1 MRPAGSIN
9 RAPTIMKKGLFI
21 LEDGTVWEGISNA
34 ASGESAGEAIFYTGV
49 VGYQELVTDPAYSGN
64 IVVMTYP
71 HIGNCGINREGFAS
85 DRVWAKG
92 IIVKEVSRIYSNWQ
106 AYEDLVTFAKKN
118 KMFILSGVDTQNI
131 TKHLRV
137 HGSMK
142 GMLVDGRTSKKSL
155 LAKLKS
161 FHPSEKKVAEASCRK
176 PCTWPTRLDPG
187 FAEASEV
194 WPTESKNAL
203 PKIVVVDLGLNK
215 ELLNQLSALGCKLTV
230 VPFNAKANEILSR
243 KPDGIFLAGGPGDPA
258 FLAETIGYLKDLIP
272 EKPILGV
279 GLGFQ
284 VLCLA
289 LGAKSFRMKI
299 GHYGLNHPVKNL
311 VEGRC
316 LSTKQNH
323 LFTVAADSL
332 GSDVTITHLHLNDQ
346 TVEGV
351 THKKLPLFGV
361 QYCPGQADPIFQQFL
376 RGCERKN
383 A

>member
-1 MRPAGSIN
+1 MG
-9 RAPTIMKKGLFI
+9 KGLFI
-21 LEDGTVWEGISNA
+21 LEDGTAWEGVSNA
-34 ASGESAGEAIFYTGV
+34 ASGEFAGEAIFYTGV

-142 GMLVDGRTSKKSL
+142 GMLADGRTSKKSL
-155 LAKLKS
+155 LSKLKS
-161 FHPSEKKVAEASCRK
+161 FRPSEKRVAEASCRK
-176 PCTWPTRLDPG
+176 PYAWP
-187 FAEASEV
+187 A
-194 WPTESKNAL
+194 ESKNAS
-203 PKIVVVDLGLNK
+203 PGIVVLDLGLNEESLK
-215 ELLNQLSALGCKLTV
+215 QLSALGCKITV
-230 VPFNAKANEILSR
+230 LPFNAKADEILSYN
-243 KPDGIFLAGGPGDPA
+243 PEGIFLSGGPGDPA
-258 FLAETIGYLKDLIP
+258 LLGETTSSLKSLLSQ
-272 EKPILGV
+272 KPILGV

-284 VLCLA
+284 VLCLT

-299 GHYGLNHPVKNL
+299 GHYGLNQPVKNL
-311 VEGRC
+311 TESRC

-323 LFTVAADSL
+323 LFAVAADSL
-332 GSDVTITHLHLNDQ
+332 GPDIIITHLHLNDQ
-346 TVEGV
+346 TVEGI
-351 THKKLPLFGV
+351 THKTLPLFGV
-361 QYCPGQADPIFQQFL
+361 QYCPGQADPIFQQFI
-376 RGCERKN
+376 GVAKE
-383 A
+383 

>member
-1 MRPAGSIN
+1 MG
-9 RAPTIMKKGLFI
+9 KGLFI
-21 LEDGTVWEGISNA
+21 LEDGTAWEGVSNA
-34 ASGESAGEAIFYTGV
+34 ASVESAGETIFYTGV

-118 KMFILSGVDTQNI
+118 KLFILSGVDTQNI

-142 GMLVDGRTSKKSL
+142 GMLADGRTSKKSL
-155 LAKLKS
+155 LAKVKS
-161 FHPSEKKVAEASCRK
+161 FCPSEKKVAEVSCRK
-176 PCTWPTRLDPG
+176 SYTWPAG
-187 FAEASEV
+187 
-194 WPTESKNAL
+194 SKNAL
-203 PKIVVVDLGLNK
+203 SRVVVVDLGLNK
-215 ELLNQLSALGCKLTV
+215 ELLKQLSALGCKITV
-230 VPFNAKANEILSR
+230 LPFNAKAGKILSC

-258 FLAETIGYLKDLIP
+258 FLTETIGYLKDLIP

-289 LGAKSFRMKI
+289 LGAKSFRMKT
-299 GHYGLNHPVKNL
+299 GHYGLNQPVRNL
-311 VEGRC
+311 AEGRC

-323 LFTVAADSL
+323 LFAIAADSL
-332 GSDVTITHLHLNDQ
+332 GSDIITTHLHLNDQ
-346 TVEGV
+346 TVEGII
-351 THKKLPLFGV
+351 HKKLPLFGV
-361 QYCPGQADPIFQQFL
+361 QYCPGQDDPIFQQFIK
-376 RGCERKN
+376 CPKEQT
-383 A
+383 